1 MTTANPQKMYA
12 DAKLH
17 LEVTGDDGVLLD
29 RTYTTTILTTAG
41 LHASL
46 SAVAKTVTD
55 DAAAE
60 RRDRWQVRPSGPTTV
75 HARLELSFTRTNTS
89 DNELFSVHEAS
100 MTTGGGSTAD
110 RAIRRRAAGPSTR
123 RLHPI
128 GFPPW
133 LGGVAERQAPKLFSD
148 TSSPAP
154 PSLTNSSKPLD
165 APPVDHLPSDSTTHN
180 PGDPSCCARRTSP
193 PSVSRWPVRS
203 CPRCG
208 AGPPTRSAKA
218 ATGVGG
224 EASAAHAP
232 APPSQNWDR
241 AAFLHFKTQNR
252 IGVWRNWQRSGLQNR
267 RLQVQI
273 LSLLPQR
280 KGSPR

>member
-100 MTTGGGSTAD
+100 MTTGGGPYD
-110 RAIRRRAAGPSTR
+110 VVFAAV
-123 RLHPI
+123 
-128 GFPPW
+128 
-133 LGGVAERQAPKLFSD
+133 GV
-148 TSSPAP
+148 
-154 PSLTNSSKPLD
+154 
-165 APPVDHLPSDSTTHN
+165 
-180 PGDPSCCARRTSP
+180 
-193 PSVSRWPVRS
+193 VRS
-203 CPRCG
+203 ETDRQI
-208 AGPPTRSAKA
+208 AQDLQRT
-218 ATGVGG
+218 
-224 EASAAHAP
+224 EQSAAA
-232 APPSQNWDR
+232 QR
-241 AAFLHFKTQNR
+241 AR
-252 IGVWRNWQRSGLQNR
+252 PRGVFTR
-267 RLQVQI
+267 
-273 LSLLPQR
+273 
-280 KGSPR
+280 